1 MSFRRF
7 AGAGNH
13 FHRSTAALRG
23 ARSASSPVAFS
34 AFSERPRLRQEDT
47 AMMYLRRLEDGGGSE
62 EAGKGRWAMAGH
74 GGRSH
79 FGGKVLGMTVMNVQ

>member
-1 MSFRRF
+1 
-7 AGAGNH
+7 
-13 FHRSTAALRG
+13 
-23 ARSASSPVAFS
+23 
-34 AFSERPRLRQEDT
+34 
-47 AMMYLRRLEDGGGSE
+47 MMYLRRLEDGGGSE